1 MKVDELIA
9 ALKNYEKTW
18 PTGERVEVT
27 VMLEERES
35 WQEHNDEFSI
45 TGLEWIELEL
55 LEWQEAHLTLKVSRF
70 FNW

>member
-9 ALKNYEKTW
+9 ALKSYEKTW

-27 VMLEERES
+27 VMLVVLR
-35 WQEHNDEFSI
+35 DEFSI

-55 LEWQEAHLTLKVSRF
+55 LEWQEAHLTLKV
-70 FNW
+70 W